1 MSAIIQQFTSDDK
14 MVLIPNDIYAPIT
27 ENRRTSMSIFSID
40 ESFQKFELKICELN
54 KSVDYELAFLNKKMD
69 SFSEYL
75 NKLVSSSLPSQQEK
89 YLGVN
94 IFLLKKTFVQKMK
107 QSRNSL
113 RPKVLFLTVY
123 QQILTIK
130 ILTL

>member
-1 MSAIIQQFTSDDK
+1 MSAIIQQFTTDDK
-14 MVLIPNDIYAPIT
+14 MILIPNDIYASIT

>member
-14 MVLIPNDIYAPIT
+14 MILIPNDIYAPIT

-75 NKLVSSSLPSQQEK
+75 NKFVSSSLPSQQEK

>member
-1 MSAIIQQFTSDDK
+1 MSAIIQQFTTDDK
-14 MVLIPNDIYAPIT
+14 MILIPNDIYASIT

-94 IFLLKKTFVQKMK
+94 IFLLNKTFVQKMK

>member
-14 MVLIPNDIYAPIT
+14 MILIPNDIYGPIT

-123 QQILTIK
+123 QQILKIK

>member
-14 MVLIPNDIYAPIT
+14 MILIPNDIYAPIT
-27 ENRRTSMSIFSID
+27 ENRRTSMSVFSID

-75 NKLVSSSLPSQQEK
+75 NKLVNSSLPSQQEK
-89 YLGVN
+89 YLAAN
-94 IFLLKKTFVQKMK
+94 IFLLKKTFVRKMK
-107 QSRNSL
+107 
-113 RPKVLFLTVY
+113 
-123 QQILTIK
+123 
-130 ILTL
+130 

>member
-14 MVLIPNDIYAPIT
+14 MILIPNDIYAPIT